1 MRVVLFILTAVWMSL
16 IVHVEGECDQPPVVI
31 DSLPAFECSLL
42 SNDFNIQNLTKVF
55 FPTNQHPALVVEVY
69 YYVNQTVHP
78 DDPSHLKNSSNSTAD
93 YVYRWYASAI
103 LGFIQ
108 PKILTALSIGT
119 LTVEMSN
126 AHIVLAPLICDDED
140 WIRDLLSTG
149 TTWVGINLW

>member
-42 SNDFNIQNLTKVF
+42 SNDFNIQSLTQAF
-55 FPTNQHPALVVEVY
+55 FPTNRHPALVVEVY

-78 DDPSHLKNSSNSTAD
+78 QDPKISSNSTAD
-93 YVYRWYASAI
+93 YSYVYRWYASAI
-103 LGFIQ
+103 LGFIR
-108 PKILTALSIGT
+108 PEVLSALSIST

-126 AHIVLAPLICDDED
+126 ADIVLASLISDDED
-140 WIRDLLSTG
+140 WVRDLLSTA
-149 TTWVGINLW
+149 TTWVGIV